1 MSKTPSYGSRWSVYS
16 EMWDAMERTRLTET
30 RKAATRLF
38 DHKSRYIRVEEK
50 TKVPWYMIACIHYRE
65 SDANFNTQLAQGDP
79 LGQVSTHVPKGQ
91 GPYFGADAW
100 ERAALI
106 ALEDVGLTKVIDW
119 RLEKIIYYWEKYNGW
134 GYFNH
139 GVPSAYVWAASNQYT
154 SGKYIADGVWSP
166 SAVDQQLGCAAIL
179 KTLMELDNT
188 IQPIRETKEDVPI
201 EPIIPLV
208 PPTISIVISPPGS
221 VRVIVTGSAE

>member
-1 MSKTPSYGSRWSVYS
+1 MSAPTYGSRWPVYA
-16 EMWDAMERTRLTET
+16 EQWDNMERTRLSET
-30 RKAATRLF
+30 RKTANRLLSYK
-38 DHKSRYIRVEEK
+38 DKYLAVEAK
-50 TKVPWYMIACIHYRE
+50 TKVPWYMIACIHQRE
-65 SDANFNTQLAQGDP
+65 STADFTTQLAQGDP

-91 GPYFGADAW
+91 GPYYGEDAW

-134 GYFNH
+134 GYFHH

-154 SGKYIADGVWSP
+154 SGKYVSDGVWSP
-166 SAVDQQLGCAAIL
+166 SAVDQQLGCAALL

-188 IQPIRETKEDVPI
+188 IQPIRETKE
-201 EPIIPLV
+201 EV
-208 PPTISIVISPPGS
+208 PPEPVITEIPTITITVSPAK
-221 VRVIVTGSAE
+221 SAKIIIIGAAD

>member
-1 MSKTPSYGSRWSVYS
+1 MSAPTYGSRWPVYA
-16 EMWDAMERTRLTET
+16 EQWDNMERTRLSET
-30 RKAATRLF
+30 RKTANRLLSYK
-38 DHKSRYIRVEEK
+38 DKYLAVEAK
-50 TKVPWYMIACIHYRE
+50 TKVPWYMIACIHQRE
-65 SDANFNTQLAQGDP
+65 STADFTTQLAQGDP

-91 GPYFGADAW
+91 GPYYGEDAW

-154 SGKYIADGVWSP
+154 SGKYVSDGVWSP

-221 VRVIVTGSAE
+221 VRVVVTGSAE